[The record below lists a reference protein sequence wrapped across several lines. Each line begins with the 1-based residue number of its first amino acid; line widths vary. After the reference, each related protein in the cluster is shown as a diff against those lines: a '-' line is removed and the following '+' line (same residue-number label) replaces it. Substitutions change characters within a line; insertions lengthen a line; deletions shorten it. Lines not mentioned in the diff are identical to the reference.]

1 MKLIP
6 LLSEKYNGLYA
17 IVDDDCYLTLS
28 KLNWR
33 AFKSNNTFYAV
44 RDIRRDGKK
53 AIEFM
58 HHLIVQR
65 KDGYQVD
72 HKDRDGLNNVR
83 ENLRPCS
90 HSENMRN
97 RRCKSDSST
106 GLKGVTP
113 FNGRYQARISVHG
126 KRHFLGYYNSAQEAH
141 EAYISASVRLH
152 GEFRRAS

>member
-17 IVDDDCYLTLS
+17 IVDDEDFEMLS
-28 KLNWR
+28 GRKWR
-33 AFKSNNTFYAV
+33 ACKNNNTYYAV
-44 RDIRRDGKK
+44 RDVRRDGKK
-53 AIEFM
+53 ALQFM

-65 KDGYQVD
+65 KDGHQID
-72 HKDRDGLNNVR
+72 HKDRNGLNNSR
-83 ENLRPCS
+83 DNLRLCT

-113 FNGRYQARISVHG
+113 FQGRYQARISIHG
-126 KRHFLGYYNSAQEAH
+126 KRIFIGSFKTAIEAH
-141 EAYISASVRLH
+141 NAYVNASTRLH
-152 GEFRRAS
+152 GEFGRTS